1 MRLTIV
7 DVRVG
12 DAKRYVSEVTMPH
25 GGNFNPEWGYLA
37 PKPGFIRSIR
47 MVLLAGGIGTVAG
60 MAVAVALVARP
71 APQMSV
77 AARTM
82 AQPSVSDALPKSAS
96 APAFDAE
103 VLQNSTP
110 HAAQPEQLATH
121 SIVGPGDLK
130 DLAAA
135 ESRSATTIQQ
145 PPGVAALAEAPALA
159 DDAARTPSRP
169 MATLADNAARAPSRP
184 MPALADN
191 AARAP
196 SRPMPALADNAAQSP
211 SKPIAAAPARK
222 FSKKEHVA
230 RIRTPR
236 PYQGPPLYD
245 DTRGTFDFLPMIGRT
260 IMGANPFWND

>member
-1 MRLTIV
+1 
-7 DVRVG
+7 
-12 DAKRYVSEVTMPH
+12 MPH

-82 AQPSVSDALPKSAS
+82 AQPSVSDGLAKSAS

-191 AARAP
+191 AA
-196 SRPMPALADNAAQSP
+196 QSP